1 MKKSLAEGSLTEGSL
16 TAPAIIII
24 IFYFIPVGII
34 DEGENLQKVVQHS
47 EKGQTGREENNAVQD
62 EFLQDIENLLRKIAD
77 KPEEV
82 RNALV

>member
-1 MKKSLAEGSLTEGSL
+1 MKDEYWNGLLMFMADE
-16 TAPAIIII
+16 
-24 IFYFIPVGII
+24 IPNFKKLLSGCMV
-34 DEGENLQKVVQHS
+34 S